1 MIKAL
6 EELEFGAQYVE
17 VARAGGWQC
26 CLSTRVSNHHAAVV
40 GVAGV
45 LGLHA
50 SAGWVG
56 LGWVRWEPQHAV
68 VGLCEAQVG

>member
-40 GVAGV
+40 GMAGV
-45 LGLHA
+45 LACMHPL
-50 SAGWVG
+50 VG
-56 LGWVRWEPQHAV
+56 LGWAGCIGSRNTLSWASEVQT
-68 VGLCEAQVG
+68 G